1 MNLPNLLTLSRIP
14 LMLLIIWLLYPEAN
28 SIFPWSK
35 SLAFILFLFAALTDW
50 MDGWLA
56 RKFSQVSDFGKFM
69 DALADKVLTL
79 GMFTGL
85 LGLGILPKWSLFPI
99 LLILSRELLV
109 TGIRLVAAG
118 KGKTLAAEKIGKLKT
133 VIQLTCLSLSLAKVS
148 VESDFH
154 TLISSK
160 TFDLLVSTLDISM
173 ISSLLLATL
182 ITVVSGVLY
191 MKKYWRLFTE

>member
-1 MNLPNLLTLSRIP
+1 M
-14 LMLLIIWLLYPEAN
+14 
-28 SIFPWSK
+28 
-35 SLAFILFLFAALTDW
+35 
-50 MDGWLA
+50 
-56 RKFSQVSDFGKFM
+56 VS
-69 DALADKVLTL
+69 
-79 GMFTGL
+79 
-85 LGLGILPKWSLFPI
+85 FPI